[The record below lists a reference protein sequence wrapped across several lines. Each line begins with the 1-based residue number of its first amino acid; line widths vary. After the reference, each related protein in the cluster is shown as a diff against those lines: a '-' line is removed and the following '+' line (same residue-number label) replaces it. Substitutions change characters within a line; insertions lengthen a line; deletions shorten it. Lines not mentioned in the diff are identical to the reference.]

1 MSLLKARPDTYF
13 TVIRLSKNQAIRHLR
28 DTISI
33 AEKSKNTGILE
44 LTVES
49 HSPDAAVSIVNEI
62 ANIYVQQNVDQ
73 KSAESQKTLEFL
85 EKQLPI
91 LKDQLE
97 AATAALNEY
106 RTRQGSID
114 LDLETQNILKSAV
127 ELRTQITLLQQKR
140 DELRQR
146 YTESH
151 PTIISIDKQ
160 IARCKARS
168 PPMKAKLA
176 YYRKRSR
183 SS

>member
-1 MSLLKARPDTYF
+1 MSLLSSLQNQLLVLPVGRY
-13 TVIRLSKNQAIRHLR
+13 SKGV
-28 DTISI
+28 

-97 AATAALNEY
+97 AATVALNEY

-160 IARCKARS
+160 IARLQSQITAHENKIGVLPETQSLHRV
-168 PPMKAKLA
+168 
-176 YYRKRSR
+176 
-183 SS
+183 